1 MNHESEIFE
10 DEPLNFEMVYNRYNL
25 FAKQNS
31 SIHSVQRPVIV
42 KAFEHI
48 KVSSLTI
55 SKKITSKLKNFLYEE
70 AKRL

>member
-1 MNHESEIFE
+1 MNQETEIFE
-10 DEPLNFEMVYNRYNL
+10 DEPLNFEMVYNRYNQ

-48 KVSSLTI
+48 KVI
-55 SKKITSKLKNFLYEE
+55 FLFV
-70 AKRL
+70 